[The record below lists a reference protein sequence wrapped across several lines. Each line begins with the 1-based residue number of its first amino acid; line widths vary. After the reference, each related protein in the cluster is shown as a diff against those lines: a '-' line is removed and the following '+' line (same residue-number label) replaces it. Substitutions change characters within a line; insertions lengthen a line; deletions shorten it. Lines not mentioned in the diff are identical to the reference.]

1 MKTVCI
7 KISDKLL
14 KNVFSK
20 IFNSF
25 GMKVVAGSKADFLFE
40 EFDDYFLLNGEKRFL
55 KPLDILSF
63 MEEFGRDVSVDFFGA
78 RLFVDKKKLLKNSVE
93 IFFTDIEFKILIKLF
108 EEKKGVGVDDLVI
121 WVFGRNNES
130 SVKSLSTHIYNLK
143 KKLAELFGKQ
153 KNILLENSRYKLDL

>member
-1 MKTVCI
+1 M
-7 KISDKLL
+7 
-14 KNVFSK
+14 
-20 IFNSF
+20 
-25 GMKVVAGSKADFLFE
+25 
-40 EFDDYFLLNGEKRFL
+40 
-55 KPLDILSF
+55 
-63 MEEFGRDVSVDFFGA
+63 
-78 RLFVDKKKLLKNSVE
+78 
-93 IFFTDIEFKILIKLF
+93 IKLF